1 MEFGM
6 RKKHYKPNT
15 NSRSHKGRTCIFDHI
30 ISFTFILTN
39 HITRKGTRQM
49 KAWEAY

>member
-1 MEFGM
+1 M

-15 NSRSHKGRTCIFDHI
+15 NSKTHKRRTSTFDRI

-39 HITRKGTRQM
+39 HIIRKGKNQM
-49 KAWEAY
+49 KAWGAY